1 MTVKLSQLVKREQS
15 AEQDKKD
22 GYTPAAM
29 GELHLNDEAASL
41 RVWQLM
47 RYTEWRWL
55 PDEILRQ
62 PEWLLDDLIT
72 IEHQYGLI
80 KASLAK

>member
-1 MTVKLSQLVKREQS
+1 MRQEL
-15 AEQDKKD
+15 AADQDRKD
-22 GYTPAAM
+22 GYKPAALD
-29 GELHLNDEAASL
+29 ELTLNNEAASL
-41 RVWQLM
+41 RVWRLM

-55 PDEILRQ
+55 PDEIMRQ

-80 KASLAK
+80 KASLAE